1 MYISSGEN
9 DKVDMTSPP
18 VGLDTDTGRDTKAVT
33 CDTDFY
39 LKRFVM

>member
-1 MYISSGEN
+1 MCISSGEN

-18 VGLDTDTGRDTKAVT
+18 VGLDTDRDTKAVT